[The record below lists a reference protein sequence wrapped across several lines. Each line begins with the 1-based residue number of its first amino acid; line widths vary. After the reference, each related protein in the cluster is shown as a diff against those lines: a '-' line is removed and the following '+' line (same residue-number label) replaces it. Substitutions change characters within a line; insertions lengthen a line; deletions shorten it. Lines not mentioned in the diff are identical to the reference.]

1 MVIGC
6 LPALTTGYGF
16 VCFLCFSPFI
26 GGFPIVWFVPKEHRE
41 IKVDYRFPQHYQ
53 AGNPDDKE
61 ICYYLCNGFYNKT
74 V

>member
-41 IKVDYRFPQHYQ
+41 IKVDYRFP
-53 AGNPDDKE
+53 
-61 ICYYLCNGFYNKT
+61 
-74 V
+74 